1 MITLIHTYTAVE
13 LLAQYRAQTL
23 TPTEVVS
30 TLFERIEAINPSINA
45 FVTLNKKA
53 ALEAAQKA
61 SEAYKKFGTL
71 RQLEGVPVAIKDL
84 THTKGIR
91 TTYGSTLFKDHIPD
105 RDATV
110 VQRLKDA
117 GAIIMGKTNTPE
129 FGYKA
134 TTDNPLFGPTR
145 NPWDITKA
153 SGGSSGGA
161 AASVAAGFVPIAEG
175 SDGGGSIRIPA
186 SLCGVYGFK
195 PSYGRIPNDNNLD
208 GVFSS
213 HEPFIHHGTLT
224 RSVADA
230 ALMFEVMQGQ
240 SDYDPF
246 SLPDIERSP
255 IEALDMIKDHRTV
268 KIGYTLDFGIYEI
281 DNDVKSLFLN
291 SIKKLKEAGFNVQEV
306 QIDMKKNLREFI
318 YYFETLWTAGL
329 AASTEKWTQNQRKQL
344 SEGFLKMSERGT
356 DLSAVQFKQ
365 LEKYRS
371 YLFHTF
377 QSLFKEADFIV
388 SPTLAVPAFAYD
400 AEGPNYINDKPI
412 KADADWVMTQMYN
425 LTGHPA
431 LSIPMGH
438 TKNGLPAGM
447 QAAALRLE
455 DIELLSFAQQAEK
468 CFKSSTLAEISLV
481 K

>member
-1 MITLIHTYTAVE
+1 MIHTYSAVE

-23 TPTEVVS
+23 TPEDTVAA
-30 TLFERIEAINPSINA
+30 LFERIEAWNPTINA
-45 FVTLNKKA
+45 FVTLNKES
-53 ALEAAQKA
+53 ALEAAKKA
-61 SEAYKKFGTL
+61 TQAYKKFGTL
-71 RQLEGVPVAIKDL
+71 RLLEGVPVAVKDL

-91 TTYGSTLFKDHIPD
+91 TTYGSPLYKNHIPD

-145 NPWDITKA
+145 NPWDLTKA
-153 SGGSSGGA
+153 TGGSSGGS

-195 PSYGRIPNDNNLD
+195 PSYGRIPNDNHLG

-213 HEPFIHHGTLT
+213 HEPFIHYGTLT

-230 ALMFEVMQGQ
+230 ALMFEVLQGQ
-240 SDYDPF
+240 SDSDPF
-246 SLPDIERSP
+246 SLPDLQESP
-255 IEALDMIKDHRTV
+255 QDALEMIKDNRSVTV
-268 KIGYTLDFGIYEI
+268 GYTLDFGIYEV
-281 DNDVKSLFLN
+281 DHDVRTLFMNSLQ
-291 SIKKLKEAGFNVQEV
+291 KLKKAGFNVQEV
-306 QIDMKKNLREFI
+306 KIDMKKNLREFI

-329 AASTEKWTQNQRKQL
+329 AASTNKWSEEQRKFL
-344 SEGFLKMSERGT
+344 SDGFLKMAERGT
-356 DLSAVQFKQ
+356 ELSAVQFKQ
-365 LEKYRS
+365 LEGYRS

-377 QSLFKEADFIV
+377 QSLFKNVDFLV
-388 SPTLAVPAFAYD
+388 SPTLAVPAFEFD
-400 AEGPNYINDKPI
+400 AEGPERINNHPI

-431 LSIPMGH
+431 LSIPMGV
-438 TKNGLPAGM
+438 TAKGLPAGM
-447 QAAALRLE
+447 QAAALRLN
-455 DIELLSFAQQAEK
+455 DLELLSFGQQAEK
-468 CFKSSTLAEISLV
+468 NFRTSALADLSFSQ
-481 K
+481 